1 MAIGRPERLSE
12 APPTRG
18 DAASRVVSPEPT
30 SPARIRWAVLL
41 PRIYDVLP
49 LAVSRLRRRDED
61 PRVLTDPPVVSA
73 ILLHLDLP
81 HKPPPL
87 SHARGSPQNDL
98 LTGLLDQTPTFDPAE
113 PDPVPDFDFDQSLPG
128 DLNP

>member
-1 MAIGRPERLSE
+1 MTCCRLLC
-12 APPTRG
+12 
-18 DAASRVVSPEPT
+18 
-30 SPARIRWAVLL
+30 PACGAEMKI
-41 PRIYDVLP
+41 
-49 LAVSRLRRRDED
+49 LAF
-61 PRVLTDPPVVSA
+61 LTDPPVVSA

-128 DLNP
+128 DLNPCPATSTPESSARSPDSRALASRAHPHIPWQPIRDS